1 MLLSER
7 AQQLEYCDRPDLP
20 LPELAANYRQ
30 LAQFNRLVQVADPFT
45 RLLVRWL
52 GRKRVGQLTLL
63 DLGAGDGSLAEQ
75 LEGWAQARGW
85 QWQVTSLDMN
95 WRALGL
101 RSRPRRVAASV
112 CALPFPDASFDVVI
126 ASQMA
131 HHLTET
137 QAVQHFREAWRV
149 TRDALFL
156 TDIHRNAGALCV
168 VWILLR
174 TLRVNPRFLSD
185 GLLSIRRGWRLPEW
199 RALAEQAGIPSPR
212 ISLYYGSRVFLQAR
226 KRLAETLEPAL
237 TETAAAASGKF
248 ERRY

>member
-1 MLLSER
+1 MFLRER
-7 AQQLEYCDRPDLP
+7 ARQLEYCDRQDLP
-20 LPELAANYRQ
+20 LGEVAANYQQ
-30 LAQFNRLVQVADPFT
+30 LARFNRLALLADPFT

-52 GRKRVGQLTLL
+52 GRERVARLTLL

-75 LEGWAQARGW
+75 LESWARARGW
-85 QWQVTSLDMN
+85 DWQVTSLDMN

-149 TRDALFL
+149 TRETLFL
-156 TDIHRNAGALCV
+156 TDTHRNAGALCF
-168 VWILLR
+168 VWLLLR
-174 TLRVNPRFLSD
+174 TLRVTPHFFSD
-185 GLLSIRRGWRLPEW
+185 GLLSVRRGWRLKEW
-199 RALAEQAGIPSPR
+199 RALAAQAEIPSAR

-226 KRLAETLEPAL
+226 KGLAENARTKGPIARP
-237 TETAAAASGKF
+237 KP
-248 ERRY
+248 